1 MSLFPMFVKLEER
14 VCLVVGAGRV
24 GESKIR
30 SLVAAGARV
39 RTVAPTATP
48 AVAAWDR
55 LGVLAWEGR
64 AFQSAD
70 LEGAFLVV
78 AATSSPVV
86 NDVIFREARQRRIL
100 CNVVD
105 DPQRCDFYS
114 PAVVRRGDLQ
124 IAISTAGRSPALA
137 QRLRRR
143 LELQFPARCAG
154 WVSALGRKRQMLLA
168 EKLDPEYRR
177 RLLHEIVSGAIP
189 ADTAARK
196 IRHGR

>member
-1 MSLFPMFVKLEER
+1 MFLKLEER

-30 SLVAAGARV
+30 SLLAAGAKV
-39 RTVAPTATP
+39 RTVAPVATP

-86 NDVIFREARQRRIL
+86 NDVIFREARQRGIL

-105 DPQRCDFYS
+105 DPARCDFYS

-137 QRLRRR
+137 QRLRRHFER
-143 LELQFPARCAG
+143 QFPARYAG
-154 WVSALGRKRQMLLA
+154 WVSALGREREILLRQN
-168 EKLDPEYRR
+168 LDPEFRRR
-177 RLLHEIVSGAIP
+177 RLHQMASGAIP
-189 ADTAARK
+189 DDTVE